1 MHTSVMT
8 GIQSRS
14 VVCMH
19 DAVGCQLAFYRSRV
33 RIDPFS
39 WRDRATWALL
49 APVTAQYASRNGRPY
64 PYS

>member
-49 APVTAQYASRNGRPY
+49 APVTAQYA
-64 PYS
+64 